1 MYARVNSSSLARR
14 GILES
19 ENQNLSAKDEKD
31 SVNTESVPQK
41 PDFES
46 LLAQVDKL
54 ESELENERKK
64 NAEQISRM
72 KYLQADLINMQK
84 QADRMV
90 SEAKT
95 SVKMSWIWEI
105 ISIKE
110 DLDRAL
116 KSASSEKSHLVD
128 GLKLLSSRIEND
140 LKVDEI
146 LPINVEV
153 GSKFDPKIHEAVHSQ
168 ETDDV
173 PEGSIISVIAN
184 GYTVGGK
191 VIKPALVEV
200 ARRKPPVAPKET
212 EAPKEIKAPEETPAE
227 NPPEKEL

>member
-19 ENQNLSAKDEKD
+19 ENQNLSAKEDNVTVDK
-31 SVNTESVPQK
+31 ESVSQK

-54 ESELENERKK
+54 EAELESERKK

-84 QADRMV
+84 QADRMG

-95 SVKMSWIWEI
+95 SVKMRWIWEI

-116 KSASSEKSHLVD
+116 KSAPSEKSHLVD

-146 LPINVEV
+146 LPISVEA

-168 ETDDV
+168 ETEDL
-173 PEGSIISVIAN
+173 PEGSIISVIAK
-184 GYTVGGK
+184 GYTAGGK

-200 ARRKPPVAPKET
+200 ARRKPPAAPKET
-212 EAPKEIKAPEETPAE
+212 EAPKEKAPEETQAE